1 MCLVSLLSSLALFP
15 VSTLPIADDPG
26 SEVSSAAIRQVIAG
40 KRCVGDDVLIFG
52 ESTVGHIG
60 RYERVVGWS
69 PGTYQ
74 IGYGTILIL
83 RGKDLHSHVATVSV
97 ADHLLFMSSD
107 KYHCEP

>member
-1 MCLVSLLSSLALFP
+1 MRLVSLLSALALFP

-26 SEVSSAAIRQVIAG
+26 SEGSSAAIRQVIAG
-40 KRCVGDDVLIFG
+40 KTCLGDDVLIFG
-52 ESTVGHIG
+52 ESTVGRIG
-60 RYERVVGWS
+60 RYERVGRS

-97 ADHLLFMSSD
+97 ADHLLFMSTD